1 MTLTDEQAQLY
12 RQTLEITRKKIEE
25 LDGQIEEE
33 LAKVKDR
40 LADLQ
45 AQKNAAR
52 QVYDGACRMLGVPND
67 IEPAEPPAEA

>member
-67 IEPAEPPAEA
+67 IEPSEPAEA